1 MDRAHTDIGGRA
13 GQQLGDLE
21 GLSGRKQMV
30 TVANTGEAPHRIP
43 VYDAWANENGR
54 PPFAEISRIRL
65 EPRHYPYSNWRDG
78 LFWIILLG
86 LNLGLFVLPR
96 R

>member
-1 MDRAHTDIGGRA
+1 MARGASRGETGMIDAYGRWTARA
-13 GQQLGDLE
+13 GIADPALYGADPE
-21 GLSGRKQMV
+21 GWRSAV
-30 TVANTGEAPHRIP
+30 VDTRIP
-43 VYDAWANENGR
+43 EALPAT
-54 PPFAEISRIRL
+54 
-65 EPRHYPYSNWRDG
+65 PYSNWRDG